1 MYAKKKKKNKR
12 KTSSAECDVEI
23 KRLIEKDFGK
33 YKIEKEMLDL
43 ILEISAYRD
52 FVTIYSIQNP
62 EPLDFYILSS
72 LMKSSG

>member
-1 MYAKKKKKNKR
+1 M
-12 KTSSAECDVEI
+12 
-23 KRLIEKDFGK
+23 IEKDFGK
-33 YKIEKEMLDL
+33 YKIEKAMLDV

-72 LMKSSG
+72 LMKSSGEYFRIVWLVLLR